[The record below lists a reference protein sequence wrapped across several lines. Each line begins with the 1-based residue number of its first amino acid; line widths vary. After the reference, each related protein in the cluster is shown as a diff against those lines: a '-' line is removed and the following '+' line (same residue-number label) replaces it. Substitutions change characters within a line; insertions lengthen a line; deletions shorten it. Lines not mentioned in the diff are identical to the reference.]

1 MEITKVEIV
10 PCDKGRL
17 RAYVNITVDHCLLIS
32 DLKLIRSKKGY
43 LVAMPAKRRS
53 DGRYYDIVYPIT
65 TEMRKM
71 GGSCTTARAIP
82 TCSVVPPHTWTRF
95 SKALRRLI
103 SL

>member
-10 PCDKGRL
+10 PCEKGRL

-53 DGRYYDIVYPIT
+53 DVGIMTLSIDQSLPY
-65 TEMRKM
+65 
-71 GGSCTTARAIP
+71 TAQK
-82 TCSVVPPHTWTRF
+82 W
-95 SKALRRLI
+95 
-103 SL
+103 